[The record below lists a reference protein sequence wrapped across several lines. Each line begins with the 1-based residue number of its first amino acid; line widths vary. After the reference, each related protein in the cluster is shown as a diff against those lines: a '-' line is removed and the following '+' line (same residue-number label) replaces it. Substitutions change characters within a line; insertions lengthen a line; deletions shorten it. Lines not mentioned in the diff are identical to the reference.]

1 MPRGKEC
8 VIILILQMKKLG
20 LRKAVIQGHVA
31 LSPDSGLDDLAFL
44 EAQSGPGGRWGRV
57 LGLCLHVCTCGGSH
71 RRRQAAAL
79 TAVFPGLLGLH
90 GNPHATSLGLTLFL
104 VLVKCFVECMPF
116 VPSVGILGQ
125 QGRRSNVVCV

>member
-1 MPRGKEC
+1 
-8 VIILILQMKKLG
+8 MKKRG

-31 LSPDSGLDDLAFL
+31 PSPDSGLDDLAFL

-57 LGLCLHVCTCGGSH
+57 LGLCLHVRMCVGSH
-71 RRRQAAAL
+71 QRRPAAAL
-79 TAVFPGLLGLH
+79 TAAFPGLLGLH

-104 VLVKCFVECMPF
+104 VLVNCVVACMPF

-125 QGRRSNVVCV
+125 QSGRSNVVCV

>member
-1 MPRGKEC
+1 
-8 VIILILQMKKLG
+8 MKKRG

-44 EAQSGPGGRWGRV
+44 EASVWAWGKVGQGPGAV
-57 LGLCLHVCTCGGSH
+57 LACAYACREPQT
-71 RRRQAAAL
+71 L
-79 TAVFPGLLGLH
+79 TAAFPGLLGLH
-90 GNPHATSLGLTLFL
+90 GNPHATSRGLTLFL